1 MQDGQVIRDVVADDD
16 GVFGKVQEGRQSL
29 ARFHPLGLQGFVADV
44 VDVEGSPDRPAGTD
58 IGVEGVRD
66 LALGIEA
73 DGGNLDDFIPRRVG
87 AGAFDVEDDDPAFI
101 QG

>member
-16 GVFGKVQEGRQSL
+16 GVFGKVQEAVRAWRGSIPWASR
-29 ARFHPLGLQGFVADV
+29 FVADV